1 MCISLIITVPI
12 WHVHVPAVP
21 NEQHRRCLS
30 VAVWAEGGVTVTMST
45 GRVSSPS
52 LTRTNIHLISSLHPC
67 SETPAWPLP
76 HSLTP
81 SLPLSSSSF
90 CLSVC
95 VSPSFWPEKRRAQ
108 GVSAPLTAGKCLSVV
123 LDLGGVEGGGW
134 RGWGG
139 EIFTRYP
146 VSASAASF
154 ISYCLETLIPV
165 VVIWTEG
172 IMCFLILIHQ
182 SVKIISWPF
191 FSATWVK
198 LRPFCYWH
206 IP

>member
-1 MCISLIITVPI
+1 MKSLQAASHKCAYHSSSLCLYDMSTYLLCLMSSTGGVYL
-12 WHVHVPAVP
+12 WLFG
-21 NEQHRRCLS
+21 RR
-30 VAVWAEGGVTVTMST
+30 GGVTVTMST

-76 HSLTP
+76 HSP
-81 SLPLSSSSF
+81 SPPLLLL
-90 CLSVC
+90 LSVC

-139 EIFTRYP
+139 RFLRGILCRRLLLVLLATVWKPWFQLWWFVRFEFELRGSC
-146 VSASAASF
+146 VS
-154 ISYCLETLIPV
+154 
-165 VVIWTEG
+165 W
-172 IMCFLILIHQ
+172 FLYINQ
-182 SVKIISWPF
+182 
-191 FSATWVK
+191 
-198 LRPFCYWH
+198 
-206 IP
+206 

>member
-81 SLPLSSSSF
+81 PLLLLL
-90 CLSVC
+90 LSVC

-139 EIFTRYP
+139 RFLRGILCRR
-146 VSASAASF
+146 
-154 ISYCLETLIPV
+154 LLLV
-165 VVIWTEG
+165 VLATVWKPWFQLWWFVRFEFELRG
-172 IMCFLILIHQ
+172 SCVPWFLYINQ
-182 SVKIISWPF
+182 
-191 FSATWVK
+191 
-198 LRPFCYWH
+198 
-206 IP
+206 

>member
-1 MCISLIITVPI
+1 MLCRHEVITSCQSQMCISLIITVPI

-21 NEQHRRCLS
+21 NEQHGRCLS

-76 HSLTP
+76 HSP
-81 SLPLSSSSF
+81 SPPLLLL
-90 CLSVC
+90 LSVC
-95 VSPSFWPEKRRAQ
+95 VSPSFWPERRRAQ

-139 EIFTRYP
+139 GDFYE
-146 VSASAASF
+146 VS
-154 ISYCLETLIPV
+154 CV
-165 VVIWTEG
+165 
-172 IMCFLILIHQ
+172 
-182 SVKIISWPF
+182 SV
-191 FSATWVK
+191 
-198 LRPFCYWH
+198 CC
-206 IP
+206 